1 MTSANSGHYPIE
13 PREGEIERLHI
24 QGAAMAPESAVMLD
38 SIGVGPGW
46 TCLDLG
52 CGPGGITDLLSER
65 VGKSGRVVG
74 LDADPIFLHHACER
88 ASGNVEFIVGNA
100 YQTDLPSSG
109 LGFVHMRFVASTAG
123 DPETLLREATRLAR
137 PGGTVALQEPDMATL
152 NCYPP
157 HPAWDRL
164 KAALEGAFTAV
175 GADIRLAQRL
185 FAFAR
190 HAGLHGVQYRP
201 FLLGISST
209 HPMVDYLPSTVQSL
223 RGIIIDRRLMTV
235 DALNTALA
243 DCRNHLSHPD
253 TVFTTYTVAQV
264 WGRTP
269 AQTVRNSAQVPS

>member
-1 MTSANSGHYPIE
+1 
-13 PREGEIERLHI
+13 
-24 QGAAMAPESAVMLD
+24 
-38 SIGVGPGW
+38 
-46 TCLDLG
+46 
-52 CGPGGITDLLSER
+52 
-65 VGKSGRVVG
+65 
-74 LDADPIFLHHACER
+74 
-88 ASGNVEFIVGNA
+88 
-100 YQTDLPSSG
+100 
-109 LGFVHMRFVASTAG
+109 
-123 DPETLLREATRLAR
+123 
-137 PGGTVALQEPDMATL
+137 MATL

-185 FAFAR
+185 FALAR
-190 HAGLHGVQYRP
+190 HAGLDEVQYRP